1 MNDRAEFLKRRKQF
15 IGGSDISAILGMS
28 QYKTALDLYFD
39 KTSEEINLDEMS
51 QPAYWGTQLEDVVA
65 NEYSKRTGIPIRVE
79 PNTILHPEYPF
90 LGASIDRWA
99 GDHILECKTA
109 GFMQGKQ
116 WGESGTDAIPTAYL
130 LQTAWYSMVCNVNR
144 VDIAVLIGGNDF
156 RIYTYNKNTVLED
169 KIKEAAISFWNNHVV
184 PRIPPEPISNT
195 DTLKLYENS
204 TFGATISADDK
215 ILELIAEIKAHKT
228 QIKRLTTIIKNKSTE
243 VFNYMKDAEILID
256 LNGNPL
262 ATWRNQNVSRFD
274 AKAFKAEYNDLY
286 SKYTKATSTRVFR
299 LKGENDN
306 EETE

>member
-1 MNDRAEFLKRRKQF
+1 MNDRIEFLKRRKQF
-15 IGGSDISAILGMS
+15 IGGSDVAALLGMS
-28 QYKTALDLYFD
+28 HYKTALDLYFD
-39 KTSEEINLDEMS
+39 KTSEEVNADEIS
-51 QPAYWGTQLEDVVA
+51 APAYWGIQLEDIVA
-65 NEYSKRTGIPIRVE
+65 NEYSKRTGIPIRLE

-116 WGESGTDAIPTAYL
+116 WGESGTDNIPTAYIF
-130 LQTAWYSMVCNVNR
+130 QCAWYAMICNVER

-156 RIYTYNKNTVLED
+156 RIYTYNKNPALEE
-169 KIKEAAISFWNNHVV
+169 KIKEAAISFWNNHII

-204 TFGATISADDK
+204 TFGATITADEK
-215 ILELIAEIKAHKT
+215 IYELLNEIKAHKT
-228 QIKRLTTIIKNKSTE
+228 QIKRLTTIVKNKSTE
-243 VFNYMKDAEILID
+243 IFNYMKDAEILLD
-256 LNGNPL
+256 PQGNPL
-262 ATWRNQNVSRFD
+262 ATWRNQSTTRFD

-286 SKYTKATSTRVFR
+286 TKYIKNSNSRVFR